1 MSSSTT
7 TKHPHTARDNRIVDL
22 SRRLPN
28 GRAMLGGVLVAVAAI
43 ALFAATNAGSSEP
56 TTSYVVTSRTVK
68 AGQVIAK
75 ADVSLIALD
84 LPESVAR
91 NALDHP
97 RLAVGTIALD
107 GIPAGSVLHRAQTSA
122 GSRTH
127 GKPLLSFS
135 ISADRAAAGDLTA
148 GDRIDVL
155 VTWDH
160 TTDGDTEVV
169 ARNLPVI
176 DVTKPGRSALGD
188 DAKLT
193 VSVNVASGTDL
204 VPLTRAI
211 RAGQLT
217 LVRTTGTA
225 R

>member
-1 MSSSTT
+1 MSSSTI
-7 TKHPHTARDNRIVDL
+7 TKQSSEAGENRIVDL
-22 SRRLPN
+22 TRRLPN
-28 GRAMLGGVLVAVAAI
+28 GRAMLGGVLIAVAAI
-43 ALFAATNAGSSEP
+43 ALFAATNAGNSKP
-56 TTSYVVTSRTVK
+56 TTSYLVANRNVK
-68 AGQVIAK
+68 AGQVVTAT
-75 ADVSLIALD
+75 DVSLIAMD
-84 LPESVAR
+84 LPEAVAR
-91 NALDHP
+91 QALDHP

-107 GIPAGSVLHRAQTSA
+107 RIPAGSVLHRAQTAA

-127 GKPLLSFS
+127 GKALLSFS

-169 ARNLPVI
+169 ARNLPVT
-176 DVTKPGRSALGD
+176 DVTKPGRNALGD

-193 VSVNVASGTDL
+193 VSVNVANGTDL

-217 LVRTTGTA
+217 LVRTTGVV

>member
-1 MSSSTT
+1 MSSSTI
-7 TKHPHTARDNRIVDL
+7 TKHPPEAGENRIVDL

-43 ALFAATNAGSSEP
+43 ALFAAANAGSSEP
-56 TTSYVVTSRTVK
+56 TTSYVVTSRNVN
-68 AGQVIAK
+68 AGQVISTT
-75 ADVSLIALD
+75 DVSLIAMD
-84 LPESVAR
+84 LPEAVAR
-91 NALDHP
+91 HALGHP
-97 RLAVGTIALD
+97 RLVIGTIALD
-107 GIPAGSVLHRAQTSA
+107 RIPAGSVVHRTQTAA

-135 ISADRAAAGDLTA
+135 ISADRAAAGDLSA

-176 DVTKPGRSALGD
+176 DVTKPGRDALGD

-193 VSVNVASGTDL
+193 VSINVANGTDL

-217 LVRTTGTA
+217 LVRTTGAA